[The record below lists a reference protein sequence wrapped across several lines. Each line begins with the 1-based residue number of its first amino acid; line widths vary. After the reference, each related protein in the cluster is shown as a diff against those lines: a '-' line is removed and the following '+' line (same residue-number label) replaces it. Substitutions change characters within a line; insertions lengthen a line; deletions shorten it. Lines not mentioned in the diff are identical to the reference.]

1 MIVLGTDRLF
11 VNPLGVIA
19 HEFVHVVQA
28 AGAWSRPNG
37 RLGLPWFSEGQ
48 ARLGEDIFALALE
61 NLSPA
66 QNYGERIVFD
76 TSSPSYANN
85 WQHSFSHL
93 ALYLDGRYPERPH
106 ECSWLVN
113 DPTPCLGRY
122 LFYGVGWS
130 FLRYLTDQYAR
141 RYPGGEGT
149 LHRELIDAPRD
160 KSDTIERLLG
170 EPIETLLARW
180 AAALYVDDRIPNADP
195 VLQFTSWNIFEIS
208 NAKRYTQPELPN
220 WLMPLEISFS
230 NQERRARIR
239 DGSIWYVRIEDMQRS
254 PTAVR
259 VRDLANRSLPD
270 DIQVWLVRLK

>member
-1 MIVLGTDRLF
+1 MIVLGTDWLS
-11 VNPLGVIA
+11 VNPLGVMA

-28 AGAWSRPNG
+28 AGAWSGPNRSRG
-37 RLGLPWFSEGQ
+37 RPWFREGQ
-48 ARLGEDIFALALE
+48 ARLGEDILALALQ

-66 QNYGERIVFD
+66 QNYGERIAFD
-76 TSSPSYANN
+76 TSSPIHANT
-85 WQHSFSHL
+85 WAHSFSEL

-106 ECSWLVN
+106 ECSWLEN
-113 DPTPCLGRY
+113 DPTPCFGRD

-130 FLRYLTDQYAR
+130 LLMYLTDQYAR
-141 RYPGGEGT
+141 RYPGGEGN
-149 LHRELIDAPRD
+149 LHRELINAPRD
-160 KSDTIERLLG
+160 KSETIERLLG

-195 VLQFTSWNIFEIS
+195 TLQFTSWNIFDIS
-208 NAKRYTQPELPN
+208 KQYTHPELPN

-239 DGSIWYVRIEDMQRS
+239 DGSIWYVRIEDLQRS

-259 VRDLANRSLPD
+259 VRDLANRALPD
-270 DIQVWLVRLK
+270 DIQVWLIRLK